1 MIGSISG
8 QNKMLSDAGSR
19 PKDTSYRKTEANRY
33 SARVSS
39 DQRRQK
45 SESRASNINMDK
57 TPAKVIKGSYEGLMY
72 SKSTTLQQNGAG
84 YDKKSLQSGR
94 YNKKFAQQSDLGIAV
109 AAAALP
115 SNKGY
120 GIINNYSSK
129 SAVGSSSDRLNSIVQ
144 NNMMFK

>member
-1 MIGSISG
+1 MISSISG
-8 QNKMLSDAGSR
+8 QNKMLRDAGSK
-19 PKDTSYRKTEANRY
+19 PKDTSYRKVEADRY

-45 SESRASNINMDK
+45 SETRVSNVNMDK

-72 SKSTTLQQNGAG
+72 SKTAVLQQNGAG
-84 YDKKSLQSGR
+84 YDRKSLQSAR
-94 YNKKFAQQSDLGIAV
+94 YNKKMTKTSELGVAIAS
-109 AAAALP
+109 ALP
-115 SNKGY
+115 NNKGY

-129 SAVGSSSDRLNSIVQ
+129 SALGSSSDRLNSIVQ

>member
-1 MIGSISG
+1 MISSISG
-8 QNKMLSDAGSR
+8 QNKMLRDAGSK
-19 PKDTSYRKTEANRY
+19 PKDTSYRKAEANRY

-45 SESRASNINMDK
+45 SETRASNINMDK

-72 SKSTTLQQNGAG
+72 SKTAVLQPNGSG

-94 YNKKFAQQSDLGIAV
+94 YNKKFAQSSDLGIAM
-109 AAAALP
+109 ANALP
-115 SNKGY
+115 KNKGY
-120 GIINNYSSK
+120 SIIDNYSSK
-129 SAVGSSSDRLNSIVQ
+129 SAANSSSDRLSSIVQ